1 VFTLNE
7 VMVCGVRYTTVGYCF
22 ALFDRMAY
30 PKWREFDDRILQQMS
45 SLLSLFAG
53 IKNGSFYH

>member
-1 VFTLNE
+1 
-7 VMVCGVRYTTVGYCF
+7 MGCSAWYTSVGYWF
-22 ALFDRMAY
+22 TLFDRMEY
-30 PKWREFDDRILQQMS
+30 PKWREFDDRIFLQIS

>member
-1 VFTLNE
+1 
-7 VMVCGVRYTTVGYCF
+7 MRSCGIAIHLQGLCF
-22 ALFDRMAY
+22 GLFHRMAY
-30 PKWREFDDRILQQMS
+30 PKWREFDDRILLHMS